1 MNYELVK
8 QLKDAGYKFRK
19 DEDGQEFPYFTY
31 GTDEPIEHCAYCD
44 NKVFIDQDT
53 YEIHY
58 LPTLSELIEKCGDDG
73 IFLWKYNKVWCAK
86 AVDPVYHCFTDEY
99 IDDKF
104 SPQKGSTPEEAVAK
118 LWLELNNNY

>member
-8 QLKDAGYKFRK
+8 QLKDAGFPQS
-19 DEDGQEFPYFTY
+19 EDWFNGRESGYS
-31 GTDEPIEHCAYCD
+31 TDCMITKCAGGEMSVP
-44 NKVFIDQDT
+44 N
-53 YEIHY
+53 
-58 LPTLSELIEKCGDDG
+58 LSELIEECGDDG